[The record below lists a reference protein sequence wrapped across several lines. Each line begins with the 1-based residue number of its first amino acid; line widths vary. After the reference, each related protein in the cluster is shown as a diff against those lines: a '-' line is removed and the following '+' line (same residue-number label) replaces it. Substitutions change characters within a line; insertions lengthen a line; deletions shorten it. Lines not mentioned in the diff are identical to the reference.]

1 MEYKL
6 IKDKR
11 RKKMIM
17 TVENDG
23 TVVIKAPKWTR
34 TAKADRF
41 YRINLGWIAD
51 KRKKLKENSGKIITL
66 TAEDINMLKK
76 KAADVMRRKTEYYSS
91 VMGVKPDSIKITS
104 AYKRWGSCSCS
115 NNRYGIC
122 FSYRTMFLSDRCQD
136 YIVVH
141 ELAHIKHMNHSAD
154 FYAFIEKIL
163 PDYRDREREAE
174 RFRDYHI
181 YPHQQ

>member
-1 MEYKL
+1 
-6 IKDKR
+6 
-11 RKKMIM
+11 MIM

-104 AYKRWGSCSCS
+104 AYKRWGSCS
-115 NNRYGIC
+115 
-122 FSYRTMFLSDRCQD
+122 
-136 YIVVH
+136 
-141 ELAHIKHMNHSAD
+141 
-154 FYAFIEKIL
+154 L
-163 PDYRDREREAE
+163 PDAPEPMPSSSCRNITWAAISFLRRTPKGKP
-174 RFRDYHI
+174 RNPWRQ
-181 YPHQQ
+181 P